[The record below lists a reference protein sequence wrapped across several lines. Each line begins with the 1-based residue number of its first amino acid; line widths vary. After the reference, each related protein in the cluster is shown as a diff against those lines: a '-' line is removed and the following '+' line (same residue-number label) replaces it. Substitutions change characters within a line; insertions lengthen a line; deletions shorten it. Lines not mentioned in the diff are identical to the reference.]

1 MLTTTS
7 FDNTFCAA
15 AKPLPKASLLE
26 RLTAKLPT
34 ADAADQIVGRV
45 CCAGLILLIIS
56 LVVWG

>member
-26 RLTAKLPT
+26 RLTNRLPDADT
-34 ADAADQIVGRV
+34 ADRLVGRFCFV
-45 CCAGLILLIIS
+45 GFVVMILTLMLCS
-56 LVVWG
+56 